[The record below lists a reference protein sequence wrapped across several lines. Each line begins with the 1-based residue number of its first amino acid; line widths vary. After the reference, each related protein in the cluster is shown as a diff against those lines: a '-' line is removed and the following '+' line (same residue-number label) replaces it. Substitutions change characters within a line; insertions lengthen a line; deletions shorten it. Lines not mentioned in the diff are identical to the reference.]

1 MSFFCFFSPTSHHLN
16 SPFAKI
22 QRFSLRLCN
31 SVALDIRFRPSSC
44 RQCDGYGDQ
53 RAKNPK
59 RRRHPSGRFDGSVV
73 RVLLFEGSEG
83 SSESSFLGVETSSF
97 SRFFCYL
104 LSPLPP
110 PVPPKKGLFW
120 VTQQLP
126 DQDQACHL
134 RVDHVDHVD
143 HVDDIQELE
152 GLTIYFPS
160 LDCTSL

>member
-1 MSFFCFFSPTSHHLN
+1 MSFFRFFSPTSHHLD

-44 RQCDGYGDQ
+44 SKRCTVNGQ
-53 RAKNPK
+53 KTPK
-59 RRRHPSGRFDGSVV
+59 KAPPSGRWRFDGS
-73 RVLLFEGSEG
+73 VLLFEGSEG
-83 SSESSFLGVETSSF
+83 SSQSSFLGESKHLRF
-97 SRFFCYL
+97 SRVFLGLFVTCY
-104 LSPLPP
+104 PP
-110 PVPPKKGLFW
+110 PPQKKGLW

-134 RVDHVDHVD
+134 RVDHVD

>member
-1 MSFFCFFSPTSHHLN
+1 MSHMSFFCFFSPTSHHLD

-44 RQCDGYGDQ
+44 SKRCTVQ

-59 RRRHPSGRFDGSVV
+59 KAPPQRPLTVRWFGSPVRRLRGVL
-73 RVLLFEGSEG
+73 RVLLPWR
-83 SSESSFLGVETSSF
+83 VETSSF
-97 SRFFCYL
+97 FTGIFRFVCYL
-104 LSPLPP
+104 LP
-110 PVPPKKGLFW
+110 PPKKKGLW

-134 RVDHVDHVD
+134 RVDHVD